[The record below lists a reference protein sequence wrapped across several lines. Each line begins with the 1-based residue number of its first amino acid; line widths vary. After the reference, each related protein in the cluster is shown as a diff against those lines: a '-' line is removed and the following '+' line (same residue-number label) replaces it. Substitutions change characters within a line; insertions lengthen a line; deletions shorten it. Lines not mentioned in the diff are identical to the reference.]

1 MGVWIDVLVDQVNVH
16 LSRVSPSVV
25 VNNFVVVKTGIAA
38 KRTNDTEF
46 HLTVIESPWG
56 VF

>member
-16 LSRVSPSVV
+16 LRRVSPSVV
-25 VNNFVVVKTGIAA
+25 VNILGIVKVRRAA